1 MPAGNYALECDLSD
15 NNFDGDPNA
24 YLMVTAGTEISD
36 IEDISTAVAG
46 TRVGGAAH
54 DVRAGARNYGVDRP
68 RPYL

>member
-1 MPAGNYALECDLSD
+1 
-15 NNFDGDPNA
+15 
-24 YLMVTAGTEISD
+24 MVTAGTEISD